1 MTTVRGVQ
9 PVLSGVQVRLRPWT
23 VDDADVVFAACQD
36 AEIQRWTTV
45 PSPYS
50 HDDAV
55 GYVTTFAP
63 QAWEQGDAVFAI
75 VDAATGEPV
84 GSIGAHGVRGG
95 TAEVG
100 YWVAAPARGR
110 GLAGDALRTLARWCL
125 REAGVA
131 RVELVVDP
139 TNGAS
144 LRVAEAAGFVAE
156 GTLRRR
162 LVVRG
167 RRIDVVMYSLLPD
180 DAAAQAL

>member
-1 MTTVRGVQ
+1 
-9 PVLSGVQVRLRPWT
+9 VLTGAKVRLRPWT
-23 VDDADVVFAACQD
+23 ADEADVVFAACQD

-50 HDDAV
+50 YDDAV
-55 GYVTTFAP
+55 GYVTRFVP

-75 VDAATGEPV
+75 VDAASGEPV
-84 GSIGAHGVRGG
+84 GSIGAHGVRTGM
-95 TAEVG
+95 ADVG
-100 YWVAAPARGR
+100 YWVAARARGR
-110 GLAGDALRTLARWCL
+110 GLATDALRTVARWCL
-125 REAGVA
+125 REAGVD

-139 TNGAS
+139 ANTGS
-144 LRVAEAAGFVAE
+144 RRVAEAAGFTAE

-180 DAAAQAL
+180 DAAARAP

>member
-1 MTTVRGVQ
+1 VTTVRGAQ
-9 PVLSGVQVRLRPWT
+9 PVLTGVKVRLRPWT
-23 VDDADVVFAACQD
+23 AGDAGFVFAACQE

-63 QAWEQGDAVFAI
+63 QAWEQGEAVFAI
-75 VDAATGEPV
+75 VDLATGEPV
-84 GSIGAHGVRGG
+84 GSIGAHGVPDGV
-95 TAEVG
+95 AHVG
-100 YWVAAPARGR
+100 YWIAAGARGR
-110 GLAGDALRTLARWCL
+110 GLARDALRTLARWCL

-139 TNGAS
+139 ANTGS
-144 LRVAEAAGFVAE
+144 LRVAGAAGFTAE
-156 GTLRRR
+156 GTLRQR